1 MTSLPGSNQMERDP
15 AFARRRAM
23 TSIAGR
29 DAQGDS

>member
-1 MTSLPGSNQMERDP
+1 MTSLLGNQMERDP